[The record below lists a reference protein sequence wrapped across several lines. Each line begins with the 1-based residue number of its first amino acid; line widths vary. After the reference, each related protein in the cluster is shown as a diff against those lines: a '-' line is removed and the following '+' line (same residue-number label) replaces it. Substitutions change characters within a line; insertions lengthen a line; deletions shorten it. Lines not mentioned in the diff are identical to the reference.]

1 MDVRWVTPDGVE
13 RRDVGDLPSLLRAG
27 GGFVWLDVADHDE
40 RTEKALTET
49 FGFHPMA
56 VQACRERSHVPR
68 LRTYADH
75 VFVVLLAPERGEPGH
90 LHLVELD
97 LFVGLNYLVTVHG
110 PLGEGVAAEVALR
123 ETTSA
128 LRRLEDGRH
137 RPSSPAELC
146 WAIASRI
153 ASRMEALV
161 DSMATAIAGL
171 ERRVMKSEVSDPER
185 TLEEMFLARHELV
198 TLRTMAAHSREV
210 CARMAALSRLLPA
223 ETHPLIEDLVD
234 RFERITSQ
242 CDGEKEFLAG
252 VVDFFQS
259 LTSTRMNTAMER
271 LALISALVLPVT
283 AIASIYGMNVIVN
296 NETDPVQVAGVLA
309 AMLAVGAL
317 MLRWARRHG
326 WW

>member
-1 MDVRWVTPDGVE
+1 
-13 RRDVGDLPSLLRAG
+13 
-27 GGFVWLDVADHDE
+27 
-40 RTEKALTET
+40 
-49 FGFHPMA
+49 
-56 VQACRERSHVPR
+56 
-68 LRTYADH
+68 
-75 VFVVLLAPERGEPGH
+75 
-90 LHLVELD
+90 
-97 LFVGLNYLVTVHG
+97 
-110 PLGEGVAAEVALR
+110 
-123 ETTSA
+123 
-128 LRRLEDGRH
+128 
-137 RPSSPAELC
+137 
-146 WAIASRI
+146 
-153 ASRMEALV
+153 
-161 DSMATAIAGL
+161 
-171 ERRVMKSEVSDPER
+171 
-185 TLEEMFLARHELV
+185 V

-242 CDGEKEFLAG
+242 CDGEKEFLHG

-296 NETDPVQVAGVLA
+296 RETDPLQVAGVLA

>member
-1 MDVRWVTPDGVE
+1 MDVRWVTTRGVE
-13 RRDVGDLPSLLRAG
+13 RRDVDEIPSLLHDD
-27 GGFVWLDVADHDE
+27 GGFVWVDVHDHDA
-40 RTEKALTET
+40 RTEPVLTET

-75 VFVVLLAPERGEPGH
+75 VFVVLLSPEPGDPGH

-110 PLGEGVAAEVALR
+110 PLGEGVSDDVALR
-123 ETTSA
+123 ETLSA
-128 LRRLEDGRH
+128 MRRIEEGRH

-153 ASRMEALV
+153 ASRMEGLV
-161 DSMATAIAGL
+161 DSMATTIAGI
-171 ERRVMKSEVSDPER
+171 ERRVMKGDVKDPER

-242 CDGEKEFLAG
+242 CDGEKEFLHG
-252 VVDFFQS
+252 VVDYFQS

-296 NETDPVQVAGVLA
+296 AKTDPVQVAGVLA
-309 AMLAVGAL
+309 AMLAVGTL